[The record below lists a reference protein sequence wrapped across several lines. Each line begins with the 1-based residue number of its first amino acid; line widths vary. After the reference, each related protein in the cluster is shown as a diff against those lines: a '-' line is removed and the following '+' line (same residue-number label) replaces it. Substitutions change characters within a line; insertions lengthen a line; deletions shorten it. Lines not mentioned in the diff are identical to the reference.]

1 MALGID
7 VVADVFADVVADVA
21 AAAAAAAATHQSGR
35 GMLGQTKLLAS
46 GLGGTSTSRA
56 SCL

>member
-7 VVADVFADVVADVA
+7 VVADVVADIVAAVA
-21 AAAAAAAATHQSGR
+21 AAAAAAKHQSGR
-35 GMLGQTKLLAS
+35 EMLGQTKLLAS
-46 GLGGTSTSRA
+46 GLEGTSTFRA